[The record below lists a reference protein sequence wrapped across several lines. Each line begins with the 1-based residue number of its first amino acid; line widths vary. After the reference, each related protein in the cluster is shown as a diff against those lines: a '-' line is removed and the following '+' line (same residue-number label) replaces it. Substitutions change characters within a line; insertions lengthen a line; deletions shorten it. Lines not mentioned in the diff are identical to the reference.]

1 MGNDTVQHV
10 DKLDVVW
17 KGIAASNVV
26 KHILVLGIMKNNVS
40 AWKEGVW
47 G

>member
-17 KGIAASNVV
+17 KGIAAKNVV
-26 KHILVLGIMKNNVS
+26 NQIRVPGIVKNNFS
-40 AWKEGVW
+40 AWKGSVW

>member
-1 MGNDTVQHV
+1 MDNETVQHV
-10 DKLDVVW
+10 DELDAVW
-17 KGIAASNVV
+17 KGIAALNVV
-26 KHILVLGIMKNNVS
+26 KQILVLGIMENNFS